1 MLSHNFTEATPAQ
14 PQPQPE
20 KEPSPK
26 SRFILLLK
34 QYLRTYKRQSLY
46 NQLLFALQDNP
57 LAVSGDGK
65 KSLELTCLLELDL
78 QHMVYEN

>member
-57 LAVSGDGK
+57 L
-65 KSLELTCLLELDL
+65 
-78 QHMVYEN
+78 